1 MLHFGVVL
9 REGDYVVVGRD
20 GLQVGFVGRHISPEG
35 LFGHL
40 TTAMSLRNG
49 GGTGLLGSL
58 CILYVF
64 RLRFD
69 MDFGRLSSNGKGFVC
84 YCFAGVTVKEDA

>member
-1 MLHFGVVL
+1 MDVLAVCAPLWCRL

-40 TTAMSLRNG
+40 TTAMSLC
-49 GGTGLLGSL
+49 SPE
-58 CILYVF
+58 
-64 RLRFD
+64 
-69 MDFGRLSSNGKGFVC
+69 
-84 YCFAGVTVKEDA
+84 GVVVAFEHSAFLWVEPWAVMESCSCS